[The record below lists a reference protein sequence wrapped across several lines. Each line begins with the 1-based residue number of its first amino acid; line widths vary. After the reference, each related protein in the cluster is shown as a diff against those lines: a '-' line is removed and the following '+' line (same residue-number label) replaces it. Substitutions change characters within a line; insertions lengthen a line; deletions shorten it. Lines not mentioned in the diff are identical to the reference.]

1 MTTITLDDVEY
12 DTDDFTEDQKQ
23 MLNEINYN
31 NNSQTQLRYHLNGL
45 EVMKN
50 TIVVKLR
57 EELST
62 ETTITESE

>member
-1 MTTITLDDVEY
+1 MTIITLDDVEY
-12 DTDDFTEDQKQ
+12 DTDDFREDQKQ

-31 NNSQTQLRYHLNGL
+31 NNSQTQLRYHLHGL
-45 EVMKN
+45 EVMKD
-50 TIVVKLR
+50 ILVVKLR

>member
-31 NNSQTQLRYHLNGL
+31 NNSQTQLRYQLNGL

>member
-1 MTTITLDDVEY
+1 MATITLDDVEY